1 MCLHCG
7 FYSTDDPIQCPN
19 DHCTVPCQDCQD
31 NFAIFGEMNKL
42 FEEVQERWGYN
53 ESQPWLQDDIL
64 FWGSQIKDFSQNL
77 RDYRAHLADKVSEAN
92 FEHKDRDLG
101 EGEALVVI
109 DYKMKVLP
117 RMFREKMKDWYSK
130 RGISILGVTTI
141 LCSTWYT
148 EWNFALSTKVI
159 GCSHSAKGTKST
171 FVTFI
176 PNLLACIVHILL

>member
-19 DHCTVPCQDCQD
+19 DHCTVPCQDCKD

-42 FEEVQERWGYN
+42 FEEVQERCGDN

-64 FWGSQIKDFSQNL
+64 FWGSQIKNFSQNL

-117 RMFREKMKDWYSK
+117 RMFREKKNERLVFEK
-130 RGISILGVTTI
+130 R
-141 LCSTWYT
+141 
-148 EWNFALSTKVI
+148 N
-159 GCSHSAKGTKST
+159 
-171 FVTFI
+171 
-176 PNLLACIVHILL
+176 